1 MQLVSGQTIV
11 GSVSRQM
18 AVHSRCWY
26 LLFALDQDRGPRMNM
41 NQSQQQTS
49 RVKISSSPSWFSI
62 AEWSLWTILGFSVVI
77 GLFGYGFFTLNP
89 ENLLRFS
96 GAATIY
102 APAMII
108 GAQLQS
114 VGFVALMAI
123 CVWQIWGARLALLLL
138 AVLSFIGFVAEW
150 VGTTTG
156 FPFGHYSYTHMLG
169 YKILGEVP
177 WVIPP
182 SWFSMGI
189 PCFVIAQAVTALGTR
204 VGQRISFA
212 KRVLTIGV
220 GAWLLMSWD
229 LVLDPAMSALLPYW
243 EWHQPGFYYN
253 SPLANFFGWFGV
265 GVVIMVA
272 IDALTMGKDLR
283 SISAIW
289 CLSFYALNWAM
300 SAGMCLLAGE
310 WFAVVVG
317 LTAVAPLA
325 LYRLAAHR
333 SYVQSTESSATVQSM
348 RRVVS

>member
-1 MQLVSGQTIV
+1 
-11 GSVSRQM
+11 
-18 AVHSRCWY
+18 
-26 LLFALDQDRGPRMNM
+26 MNM
-41 NQSQQQTS
+41 NPSNQQSS
-49 RVKISSSPSWFSI
+49 RVKISLFRNWFSF
-62 AEWSLWTILGFSVVI
+62 AEWGLWTILGFSLVI

-96 GAATIY
+96 GAASIY

-114 VGFVALMAI
+114 VGFVALMAV
-123 CVWQIWGARLALLLL
+123 CVWQFWGARLALVLL
-138 AVLSFIGFVAEW
+138 AVLSVIGFVAEW
-150 VGTTTG
+150 IGTTTA
-156 FPFGHYSYTHMLG
+156 FPFGDYSYTHMLG
-169 YKILGEVP
+169 YKLLGEVP

-182 SWFSMGI
+182 SWFAMGI
-189 PCFVIAQAVTALGTR
+189 PCFVIAQAVTALGAR

-212 KRVLTIGV
+212 KRVLIIAM

-229 LVLDPAMSALLPYW
+229 LILDPAMSALLPYW
-243 EWHQPGFYYN
+243 EWHEPGFYYN

-272 IDALTMGKDLR
+272 IDVLTMGKDLR

-310 WFAVVVG
+310 WFAVVVA

-325 LYRLAAHR
+325 VAAVFGYRQAAHR
-333 SYVQSTESSATVQSM
+333 RYAQATESSATVQSM
-348 RRVVS
+348 GRVVS